1 MPAGPVWAP
10 MQQRHIKGMHI
21 LCSWWICPFL
31 VSMSAY
37 EIHCARPCAMT
48 TETLMF
54 LMRRSIRE
62 ASRLRLQF
70 VPENLYFS
78 RLLSTPLLQFIC

>member
-1 MPAGPVWAP
+1 
-10 MQQRHIKGMHI
+10 MQQRRIKRMHM

-37 EIHCARPCAMT
+37 EIHCARPRAMI

-54 LMRRSIRE
+54 LMRRSMRE
-62 ASRLRLQF
+62 ALRLKQQF
-70 VPENLYFS
+70 VPEHLYFS
-78 RLLSTPLLQFIC
+78 RLLGTPLLQFIR